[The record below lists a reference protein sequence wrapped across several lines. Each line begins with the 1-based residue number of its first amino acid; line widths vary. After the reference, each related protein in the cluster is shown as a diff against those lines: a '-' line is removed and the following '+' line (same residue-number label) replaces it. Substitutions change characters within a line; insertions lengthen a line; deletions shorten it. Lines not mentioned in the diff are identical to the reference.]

1 MAIKNKIF
9 DFPKKSK
16 ILNKMVNK
24 KAVFFTIDSL
34 LASGI
39 VITAILLIS
48 NFYFAEQKRENINY
62 ASQDLA
68 RVFSTMRIGDIDN
81 DYAKSLI
88 SSGEITNINNTIL
101 EQIGDFWADGKIERA
116 GNLTKN
122 LTESVIPSRYGF
134 SILVNDEEIYSRSLP
149 VKRALVS
156 SRKIISGI
164 AKAKPTEGFTSRV
177 LLNGIRS
184 KKTNAYA
191 YFGGY
196 EGDGNLTKKLI
207 LPNDAAA
214 FNNSYLEVEAGG
226 DFALYINGA
235 FSGNY
240 VKGSAGGGDM
250 LADKW
255 NISSLYLPNFKAGE
269 NTITI
274 NFTSG
279 NSYIAGGFLRVA
291 YVTSSYNDTQTLG
304 SEKYLFPGIDGI
316 INFYSSI
323 YAPNEPG
330 YMNASL
336 HFLSQ
341 YQIYFT
347 IGNTTIFE
355 SSPSSSEQVV
365 TLNNSNISNALNY
378 GFLGQKTIPIRLGIK
393 NASVVLETGGKTDS
407 ALITDRTSSMSS
419 CDVSVNCTA
428 GLCDSNPSGGCHDR
442 RDNVAVK
449 ADDKFIDTT
458 LKSKDNNV
466 ALVGFGND
474 AAPVCDFHDFSNN
487 NASLKNR
494 TDSYYNEWCGYTC
507 ISCGIAG
514 ATELLTENEAL
525 YGLNHLSAINT
536 TQFHVGDSG
545 SGTSVTIKFNI
556 SANKSK
562 FIKSRL
568 TIFGKN
574 VNTDSG
580 YMDCV
585 YFNGNYAGRM
595 CEPKQSPGWHTCSYP
610 LKPEWF
616 VENVSNVT
624 ITGGTTSGCFNTAG
638 NNDEWDF
645 KDVKLAVWES
655 QNSSPSA
662 VYDDSNLNEVQIGDP
677 PLSEMKTL
685 SLNINT
691 DKSKMKSA
699 NLKFEAIGIDPS
711 YYDCVFINGNYIGSV
726 DYQEWNGTNVWQK
739 VLFDVPT
746 AWLNSGLNEV
756 NITSGTTSGCHKT
769 SGNNN
774 EWRFRNLNLTAT
786 YTEEPSAYDRTKSML
801 VMSDGEANTKIGD
814 CAGCDSAGA
823 RAETVQKACD
833 AHNLYG
839 ISIYAVAFGN
849 VGQTAINNLN
859 QTACCDDC
867 SHFYTSNS
875 SDELIEIYAK
885 IAQSVGN
892 ISYQSQSVN
901 ISSGNLG
908 RTRLYPDSYLAFN
921 YTPLEAQFNKIP
933 LGFETERFGNN
944 ISSGTLDIYPN
955 TSISEAK
962 VTSYSGN
969 KWTDNLVVN
978 GNTVYRLSDYGNN
991 YQILG
996 DPFAVNIPVDNIN
1009 QGSNSITISTGINST
1024 TSTGGS
1030 NDSRVIYTLLLNSF
1044 ADYSSVVAKSDGCSW
1059 TVSFE
1064 EGTAA
1069 TIKVPPN
1076 YNGADLCSFASK
1088 TYDTNDALD
1097 NAVFKLFS
1105 NLDID
1110 KDGKLEVNID
1120 SSNLEVNTLT
1130 ISKVPSLWGPAII
1143 EVRVWE

>member
-1 MAIKNKIF
+1 MFSGTYIEFIVESSLFLIKHQRKGFLLGQMSNRKVTSMSNYNKTNLDVYKTLDKNISHRDWYAHLF
-9 DFPKKSK
+9 RWQHVLRIADIGMK
-16 ILNKMVNK
+16 ILDVGTGPGELFETFYRNRYKPARFLGLDIRKKM
-24 KAVFFTIDSL
+24 IE
-34 LASGI
+34 
-39 VITAILLIS
+39 S
-48 NFYFAEQKRENINY
+48 NVEKWGPHGAE
-62 ASQDLA
+62 
-68 RVFSTMRIGDIDN
+68 
-81 DYAKSLI
+81 
-88 SSGEITNINNTIL
+88 
-101 EQIGDFWADGKIERA
+101 
-116 GNLTKN
+116 
-122 LTESVIPSRYGF
+122 
-134 SILVNDEEIYSRSLP
+134 
-149 VKRALVS
+149 
-156 SRKIISGI
+156 
-164 AKAKPTEGFTSRV
+164 
-177 LLNGIRS
+177 
-184 KKTNAYA
+184 
-191 YFGGY
+191 
-196 EGDGNLTKKLI
+196 
-207 LPNDAAA
+207 
-214 FNNSYLEVEAGG
+214 
-226 DFALYINGA
+226 
-235 FSGNY
+235 
-240 VKGSAGGGDM
+240 
-250 LADKW
+250 
-255 NISSLYLPNFKAGE
+255 FKAM
-269 NTITI
+269 
-274 NFTSG
+274 
-279 NSYIAGGFLRVA
+279 
-291 YVTSSYNDTQTLG
+291 D
-304 SEKYLFPGIDGI
+304 
-316 INFYSSI
+316 
-323 YAPNEPG
+323 
-330 YMNASL
+330 
-336 HFLSQ
+336 
-341 YQIYFT
+341 
-347 IGNTTIFE
+347 
-355 SSPSSSEQVV
+355 
-365 TLNNSNISNALNY
+365 
-378 GFLGQKTIPIRLGIK
+378 
-393 NASVVLETGGKTDS
+393 VVL
-407 ALITDRTSSMSS
+407 
-419 CDVSVNCTA
+419 
-428 GLCDSNPSGGCHDR
+428 
-442 RDNVAVK
+442 
-449 ADDKFIDTT
+449 
-458 LKSKDNNV
+458 
-466 ALVGFGND
+466 
-474 AAPVCDFHDFSNN
+474 
-487 NASLKNR
+487 
-494 TDSYYNEWCGYTC
+494 
-507 ISCGIAG
+507 
-514 ATELLTENEAL
+514 
-525 YGLNHLSAINT
+525 
-536 TQFHVGDSG
+536 
-545 SGTSVTIKFNI
+545 
-556 SANKSK
+556 
-562 FIKSRL
+562 
-568 TIFGKN
+568 
-574 VNTDSG
+574 
-580 YMDCV
+580 
-585 YFNGNYAGRM
+585 
-595 CEPKQSPGWHTCSYP
+595 
-610 LKPEWF
+610 
-616 VENVSNVT
+616 
-624 ITGGTTSGCFNTAG
+624 
-638 NNDEWDF
+638 DEWDF